1 MSGPRRDV
9 AIACTAPWRAVA
21 LDATATAPAQLGA
34 GRRRFK
40 EWAQLSFPRGMQIE
54 LCYSPGLPGG
64 ALDSMSVYAEILSG
78 RQIQRASRGSI
89 AMS

>member
-1 MSGPRRDV
+1 M
-9 AIACTAPWRAVA
+9 A
-21 LDATATAPAQLGA
+21 LDATATAPPRNWAG

-78 RQIQRASRGSI
+78 RQIQRASRGGSI